1 MDEINDK
8 HMGPWAKL
16 CDQDGTENTPLSP
29 FMESELLQ
37 HHHLNLSNEKLKA
50 TGYRLK
56 APYFTKDAVQ
66 EVKKYITVLYD
77 LTFSLF
83 FFQIVDDFVKQKL
96 LPSSLLFDVI

>member
-8 HMGPWAKL
+8 HMGPWAEL
-16 CDQDGTENTPLSP
+16 CNHAGTVNTPLSP

-56 APYFTKDAVQ
+56 VPYFTQDAVE
-66 EVKKYITVLYD
+66 EVRESIY
-77 LTFSLF
+77 
-83 FFQIVDDFVKQKL
+83 
-96 LPSSLLFDVI
+96 